1 MINSANIMGRICNDL
16 EMRSTTAGTSV
27 INFTLAVDRQYVAQG
42 KQREADFVDM
52 VAWGKAAEFLSLYFR
67 KGSLVAVTGRIQT
80 RTYEDKNG
88 VKRKVTEVVA
98 DHVSFC
104 GEKNERNDQPRE
116 YRYDEVDE
124 VPQNYTSYETQDDP
138 AAFDTLD
145 DYDIY

>member
-1 MINSANIMGRICNDL
+1 MGRICNDL
-16 EMRSTTAGTSV
+16 DLRTTTSGQSV

-42 KQREADFVDM
+42 KQREADFIDM
-52 VAWGKAAEFLSLYFR
+52 VAWGRAAEFLSRYFR

-104 GEKNERNDQPRE
+104 GEKKRTKR
-116 YRYDEVDE
+116 RIG
-124 VPQNYTSYETQDDP
+124 TR
-138 AAFDTLD
+138 
-145 DYDIY
+145 I